1 MFIILL
7 KEGESV
13 MGDLKTYGDI
23 YDEEFLEK
31 FGEYKEDVEKA
42 ELEKEFEVDVEK
54 IAKLCEIEVIEEEL
68 DVSGSCINFHSSAN
82 EERSEYNTDL
92 DIRTIYVN
100 ILDPEV
106 RQRFTIAHEIGH
118 ILLGHEGIS
127 YRDPNYQKYNDFIKR
142 MNEVNAN
149 SFAAELLMPEK
160 LLRKAL
166 EKTMSEL
173 NYDTKQKFSDSDIDY
188 LAENTAKKMIVSLE
202 SFKYRLKNLNIFR

>member
-1 MFIILL
+1 MFKILL

-31 FGEYKEDVEKA
+31 FGEHREDVEKA
-42 ELEKEFEVDVEK
+42 ELEKKFVVDVKK
-54 IAKLCEIEVIEEEL
+54 IAKLCKIEIIEEEL
-68 DVSGSCINFHSSAN
+68 DVSGSCELFHSAAHDKSSEYSTN
-82 EERSEYNTDL
+82 EETRV
-92 DIRTIYVN
+92 IRINMYEP
-100 ILDPEV
+100 LV

-118 ILLGHEGIS
+118 ILLGHDGIS

-149 SFAAELLMPEK
+149 SFAAELLMPEN

-166 EKTMSEL
+166 ENTMFEL
-173 NYDTKQKFSDSDIDY
+173 NYDSDQKFSDSDIDY
-188 LAENTAKKMIVSLE
+188 LAENTAKKMLVSVE

>member
-1 MFIILL
+1 MD
-7 KEGESV
+7 K
-13 MGDLKTYGDI
+13 LKTYGQI
-23 YDEEFLEK
+23 YDEEFLKK
-31 FGEYKEDVEKA
+31 FGEYRDDVEK
-42 ELEKEFEVDVEK
+42 EKLEKEFEVDVEK
-54 IAKLCEIEVIEEEL
+54 IAKLCKIEVIFDEL
-68 DVSGSCINFHSSAN
+68 DVSGSCMNFHSAAN
-82 EERSEYNTDL
+82 DESSEYSTNKEKRE
-92 DIRTIYVN
+92 IRVN
-100 ILDPEV
+100 KYEPLV

-118 ILLGHEGIS
+118 ILLGHDGIS

>member
-1 MFIILL
+1 MP
-7 KEGESV
+7 
-13 MGDLKTYGDI
+13 DLKTYGQI

-31 FGEYKEDVEKA
+31 FGDYRKDVEQT
-42 ELEKEFEVDVEK
+42 ELDNKYSVNVEK
-54 IAKLCEIEVIEEEL
+54 IADLCEIKVIFEEL
-68 DVSGSCINFHSSAN
+68 DVSGSCMNFHSLANDESSEYSTN
-82 EERSEYNTDL
+82 EETRE
-92 DIRTIYVN
+92 IRINKYEP
-100 ILDPEV
+100 LV

-166 EKTMSEL
+166 EDTMHEL